1 MTGLIFSSVTE
12 IQPFLQRYRRG
23 RFESLTEGEWRGD
36 NDVVVCITGMGKIKS
51 TLCVERMLKQESVD
65 RLLHLG
71 TCTALKDSFQVGQAV
86 TASHVMEGDRIELAA
101 PAYPRMPLA
110 VAFDDLEEAILVTQ
124 EHTIRGDE
132 EQSYWQRIADI
143 SDMSG
148 YAVAYVAATNG
159 VACHIVKVVSG
170 TMDGEAE
177 DFQKDLRTARA
188 GVADVALRAIEQWR
202 DDDAA

>member
-12 IQPFLQRYRRG
+12 IQPFVQRYRRG

-36 NDVVVCITGMGKIKS
+36 DDVVVCVTGMGKIKS
-51 TLCVERMLKQESVD
+51 TLCVERMLKEESVD

-71 TCTALKDSFQVGQAV
+71 TCTALKDRFDVGQAV
-86 TASHVMEGDRIELAA
+86 AASHVMEGDRVELAA

-110 VAFDDLEEAILVTQ
+110 IAFDDLEEAILVTQ

-159 VACHIVKVVSG
+159 VPCHIVKVISG
-170 TMDGEAE
+170 TMDGDAE
-177 DFQKDLRTARA
+177 NFQEDLQTAQER
-188 GVADVALRAIEQWR
+188 VAATALRAIEQWR
-202 DDDAA
+202 GDEAA

>member
-36 NDVVVCITGMGKIKS
+36 SNVVVCITGMGKIKS
-51 TLCVERMLKQESVD
+51 TLCVERMLKKESVD

-71 TCTALKDSFQVGQAV
+71 TCTTLKDRFAVGQAV
-86 TASHVMEGDRIELAA
+86 AASHVMEGDRVELAA

-110 VAFDDLEEAILVTQ
+110 TAFDDLEEAILVTQ

-159 VACHIVKVVSG
+159 VPCHIVKVVSG
-170 TMDGEAE
+170 TMDGDAE
-177 DFQKDLRTARA
+177 NFQQDLRTAQEGA
-188 GVADVALRAIEQWR
+188 ADIALRAIEKWR
-202 DDDAA
+202 GDEAA

>member
-36 NDVVVCITGMGKIKS
+36 NDVVVCVTGMGKIKS
-51 TLCVERMLKQESVD
+51 TLCVERMLKQESIE
-65 RLLHLG
+65 RLLHVG
-71 TCTALKDSFQVGQAV
+71 TCTALKDSFDVGQAV
-86 TASHVMEGDRIELAA
+86 AASHVMEGDRIELAA

-124 EHTIRGDE
+124 EHTIQGDDE
-132 EQSYWQRIADI
+132 ESYWQRIADI

-159 VACHIVKVVSG
+159 VPCHIVKVVSG
-170 TMDGEAE
+170 RLAGDA
-177 DFQKDLRTARA
+177 DNFQDDLRTAQE

-202 DDDAA
+202 TEEAK